1 MEPTF
6 TSLIGIALGIGLA
19 AATGFR
25 IFVPL
30 LIAGIAARAD
40 WIPLN
45 DSFTWLQSTPALIT
59 LGTAAVFETLAYYIP
74 GVDHVLDVIAGP
86 AAVVAGVIASA
97 SVMTNIPP
105 SAMWPLAIIAGG
117 GAAGLTKGSSALV
130 RANTSV
136 ATAGLGNPVVSTVE
150 TGMATGLSALAI
162 LLPILCLVLV
172 LAILVWS
179 VRRMMRFAAA
189 RRQRSNDM
197 P

>member
-1 MEPTF
+1 VEPTF

-40 WIPLN
+40 FIPLN
-45 DSFTWLQSTPALIT
+45 DSFAWLASTPALIT
-59 LGTAAVFETLAYYIP
+59 LGTAAIFETLAYYIP

-97 SVMTNIPP
+97 SVMTDMSPA
-105 SAMWPLAIIAGG
+105 AMWPLAIIAGG
-117 GAAGLTKGSSALV
+117 GAAGLTKGGSALV
-130 RANTSV
+130 RANTGI
-136 ATAGLGNPVVSTVE
+136 ATAGLGNPVVSTAE
-150 TGMATGLSALAI
+150 TAAATGLSVLAI
-162 LLPILCLVLV
+162 LLPILCFLVV

-179 VRRMMRFAAA
+179 ARRVMRFAAG
-189 RRQRSNDM
+189 RRRRADVA
-197 P
+197 